1 MVILLNLVIA
11 IIGDVF
17 EEVNSIRLQCYY
29 QERAKLIAEIWDI
42 YDGWESK
49 KVQKKN
55 EANTLLYFAEE
66 NSVELIRANNAS
78 KLEDEKEE
86 EAEEQADMIKEM
98 HDILMEMKKR
108 KAEAKTGSGLIDR
121 LKPGLDVPKI
131 SMNWHSLL

>member
-86 EAEEQADMIKEM
+86 EAEEQADMIKEI
-98 HDILMEMKKR
+98 HDTLMEMKTR
-108 KAEAKTGSGLIDR
+108 KAEAKAGSSLKGR
-121 LKPGLDVPKI
+121 LKEGFEAQVLTKE
-131 SMNWHSLL
+131 LLN